1 MSKVEP
7 GTFYRNGKKYFA
19 LSKAAQL
26 LGLHPFDF
34 YDVEKYDGLSL
45 VTVSGCKC
53 IAVDDLEKMKR
64 GAEK

>member
-1 MSKVEP
+1 MTRIEP
-7 GTFYRNGKKYFA
+7 GTFYRNGKKYIA

-34 YDVEKYDGLSL
+34 YDAEKYGGLPL

-53 IAVDDLEKMKR
+53 IAEDDLGKMK
-64 GAEK
+64 GAK